1 MLKHQ
6 IIILRK
12 FHQYQSLI
20 KLGLIFRTTLNFF
33 DDKTHIRPYSYQE
46 LGLLFIKSDDFK
58 ILNMGSIYNKYLG
71 DTLISYAIKEKDN
84 EIFTYGMWLK
94 YIWCDYIVLEK
105 I

>member
-1 MLKHQ
+1 
-6 IIILRK
+6 
-12 FHQYQSLI
+12 
-20 KLGLIFRTTLNFF
+20 
-33 DDKTHIRPYSYQE
+33 
-46 LGLLFIKSDDFK
+46 
-58 ILNMGSIYNKYLG
+58 MGSIYNKYLG